1 MTEQYFLATKTLVAL
16 RWLYFAHI
24 KNQHENTYAFD
35 FMAYRGLIDFFMR
48 YRTAR
53 HDQFIA
59 AFSDK

>member
-1 MTEQYFLATKTLVAL
+1 ML
-16 RWLYFAHI
+16 RQLYFAQI
-24 KNQHENTYAFD
+24 KDERASTYAFD
-35 FMAYRGLIDFFMR
+35 FMAHRGLIDFFMR

>member
-1 MTEQYFLATKTLVAL
+1 MTVQDLAAKTLVAL
-16 RWLYFAHI
+16 RWLYFAQI
-24 KNQHENTYAFD
+24 KDERASTYGFD
-35 FMAYRGLIDFFMR
+35 FMAHRGLIDFFMR